1 MVALPKR
8 CLKGIFER
16 TSVPFMR
23 SHMHFEN
30 WERFVK
36 ETLSSLSKKER
47 SKEERAGEKQGKEEQ
62 KEGRLQSDP
71 KAELR

>member
-1 MVALPKR
+1 
-8 CLKGIFER
+8 
-16 TSVPFMR
+16 
-23 SHMHFEN
+23 MHFEN